1 MHFPISVPIRNFRK
15 FRRKIPTS
23 EFPIVSDRKIGFPKE
38 IFPKLIF
45 GTIFG
50 NRKKSKI
57 LANVPKSLKKR
68 QKNLSTEKTHEHRSE
83 NKMIRKYSNNIII
96 FNSCNTKKVLK
107 QNNLKK
113 FLSFIDQVYNKTFVS
128 PSVFISTYN
137 TQSIATR
144 LSQTVENK
152 LFYKILISL

>member
-1 MHFPISVPIRNFRK
+1 MSEAILFEYKPVLALQKSETPHWEYELMK
-15 FRRKIPTS
+15 FINP
-23 EFPIVSDRKIGFPKE
+23 
-38 IFPKLIF
+38 
-45 GTIFG
+45 
-50 NRKKSKI
+50 KKSKI

-68 QKNLSTEKTHEHRSE
+68 QKNLSHEKTHEHRSE

-113 FLSFIDQVYNKTFVS
+113 FLSFIDQVYNKTFLS
-128 PSVFISTYN
+128 PSVFFSTYN